1 MDQINARRIEIGA
14 NTPQVTITDY
24 DHAMR
29 NAVAR
34 VYPEAQPQICI
45 FHINKNVT
53 LHVKRKWDKKA
64 ADEVAA
70 AQASRD
76 ENVDADADADVDSDD
91 EDTQAIVK
99 LLNRLAA
106 RVDEDEDVG
115 PVPETIEHSKHGIY
129 KLWEHILY
137 ARTLDGF
144 NESYEKLKAFF
155 PQQTA
160 ILKYLEETYM
170 CVVQQWAMCYTNKR
184 LNFGHRTTSPVEAA
198 NKYLKSF
205 IVYGNRDV
213 HHVVQQ
219 SFNMVKAM
227 KQNIKEAR

>member
-1 MDQINARRIEIGA
+1 LIIWGSFFSCAFGLINNERQEGFDWLMDQINARQIEIGA

-24 DHAMR
+24 DQAMR

-53 LHVKRKWDKKA
+53 LHIKRKWDKKA

-76 ENVDADADADVDSDD
+76 ENADVDSDD

-99 LLNRLAA
+99 RLNRLAA

-115 PVPETIEHSKHGIY
+115 PVPETVEYSRHGIY

-137 ARTLDGF
+137 ARPLDGF

-155 PQQTA
+155 PKQTA

-170 CVVQQWAMCYTNKR
+170 GVVQQWAMCYTDKR
-184 LNFGHRTTSPVEAA
+184 LDFGHRTTSPVEAA
-198 NKYLKSF
+198 NK
-205 IVYGNRDV
+205 
-213 HHVVQQ
+213 
-219 SFNMVKAM
+219 
-227 KQNIKEAR
+227 